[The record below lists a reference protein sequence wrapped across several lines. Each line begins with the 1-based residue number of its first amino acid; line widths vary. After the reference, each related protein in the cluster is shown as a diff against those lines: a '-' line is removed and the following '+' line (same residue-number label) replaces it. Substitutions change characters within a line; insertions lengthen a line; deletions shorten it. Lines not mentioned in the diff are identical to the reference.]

1 MNKKRC
7 VEHLI
12 IISTL
17 EYLCAHQEYKKTED
31 VSSYL

>member
-1 MNKKRC
+1 MEEKRF
-7 VEHLI
+7 VEHSI